1 MTDETRPLEELRLS
15 PDAYLPRRTLGGGE
29 VRDLMP
35 WEGALRYVT
44 DGIRY
49 GVEYAGDPS
58 AGLYGSAPVP
68 EVLAALDAAEEVE
81 GELEERFRVFH
92 SLVTFEEELEGNGVG
107 KGHYLPQGR
116 EG

>member
-1 MTDETRPLEELRLS
+1 MPSTRERLGEL
-15 PDAYLPRRTLGGGE
+15 
-29 VRDLMP
+29 
-35 WEGALRYVT
+35 
-44 DGIRY
+44 GISHLYTAAGR
-49 GVEYAGDPS
+49 VYAGDPS

>member
-49 GVEYAGDPS
+49 GVEYAG
-58 AGLYGSAPVP
+58 GLVDWLGPIP
-68 EVLAALDAAEEVE
+68 
-81 GELEERFRVFH
+81 
-92 SLVTFEEELEGNGVG
+92 EEEE
-107 KGHYLPQGR
+107 PDA
-116 EG
+116 